1 MKGNNYITE
10 IVIGGAKSYSYI
22 LYKPDTQEYEYV
34 IKQKGIT
41 LDRANSNLFT
51 FENV

>member
-10 IVIGGAKSYSYI
+10 IIIGGAKCYSYT
-22 LYKPDTQEYEYV
+22 LYKPNTQKYEYV

-41 LDRANSNLFT
+41 IYRANIN
-51 FENV
+51 